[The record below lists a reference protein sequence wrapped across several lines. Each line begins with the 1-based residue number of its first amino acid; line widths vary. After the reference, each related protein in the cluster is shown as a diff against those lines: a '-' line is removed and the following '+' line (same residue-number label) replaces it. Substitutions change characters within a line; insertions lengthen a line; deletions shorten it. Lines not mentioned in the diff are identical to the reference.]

1 MYNYDDGDKDN
12 DNGDNGDNDDDIVVE
27 VDICNELIVYSL
39 HVALQFY
46 GVEKVSLSGNGLF
59 ALGMITIIIAI
70 IILNIISIIILIVIL
85 L

>member
-1 MYNYDDGDKDN
+1 MMMMYNYDDGDKDN
-12 DNGDNGDNDDDIVVE
+12 DNGDDDYA